1 MKQDKAN
8 LNEDLSQYRQLTPRF
23 DRLGGMEAR
32 VWQQINARQQGNAD
46 TLLHF
51 CKEWLQSF
59 SLPQLAYASVA
70 AAIGIFSA
78 QLYIG
83 APEALQP
90 TATTA
95 LNLQVFSPQQGI
107 PLYAMLKSQEG

>member
-1 MKQDKAN
+1 MKQDKN
-8 LNEDLSQYRQLTPRF
+8 ILNEGLSQYRQFTPRF
-23 DRLGGMEAR
+23 DRLEDMESR
-32 VWQQINARQQGNAD
+32 VWQQINARQQGNASA
-46 TLLHF
+46 LLHS

-70 AAIGIFSA
+70 VAIGIFSA

-83 APEALQP
+83 APEVLQP
-90 TATTA
+90 TAATA

-107 PLYAMLKSQEG
+107 PL